1 MQEVFII
8 YEITAIIINK
18 NKHYIEKINN
28 VLNKISV
35 NTINC
40 SDFDEAE
47 TILQNESVDYVI
59 SDLNIFNEVFT
70 IKTFSETY
78 HKTDLII
85 VSEGLLYACGNTDL
99 FQGAL
104 DYMDFESELLKLP
117 IKILEHY
124 TDKKNNDRLKED
136 LFNNYHLSSKNEKY
150 LKVLSHCEK
159 VAKTNLSILLIGEP
173 GTGKEVLAKYIH
185 ACSPRV
191 SNKFIALHCNSY
203 TEELI
208 ESELFGKETEG
219 RFELASSG
227 TLFLNEVG
235 AIKESTQTK
244 LLKVFDTKMV
254 SRIGS
259 NQERLIDCK
268 LVSSTSKD
276 LYKEIQEGSYRDD
289 FFYRISS
296 IVINVP
302 PLRER
307 PEDLDDLI
315 QYFLKKSQEEYGI
328 VIKSIDPEAKKFLYT
343 YDYPGNLRELKT
355 VVDRMVVL
363 SIDGRIT
370 KDGIPIL
377 FNIKKEITLPDS
389 ESYKSIIPFK
399 EYKRESEATYL
410 QWVLNQTEGNVTEA
424 AKLLEISSRQLFNK
438 INEYDLKK

>member
-1 MQEVFII
+1 MFII

-47 TILQNESVDYVI
+47 AILQNESVDYVI

-70 IKTFSETY
+70 IKTFTETY

-104 DYMDFESELLKLP
+104 DYMDFESDLLKLP

-136 LFNNYHLSSKNEKY
+136 LFKNYHLSSKNEKY

-203 TEELI
+203 PEELL
-208 ESELFGKETEG
+208 ESELFGKEAEG
-219 RFELASSG
+219 RFELASNG

-244 LLKVFDTKMV
+244 LLKVFDTNTV

-276 LYKEIQEGSYRDD
+276 LYKEIQDGSYRDD

-315 QYFLKKSQEEYGI
+315 QYFLRKSQEEYGI

-363 SIDGRIT
+363 SIDGRVT
-370 KDGIPIL
+370 KDGIPLL
-377 FNIKKEITLPDS
+377 FNIKKEITMPDS

-399 EYKRESEATYL
+399 EYKRETEATYL
-410 QWVLNQTEGNVTEA
+410 QWVLNQTQGNVTEA